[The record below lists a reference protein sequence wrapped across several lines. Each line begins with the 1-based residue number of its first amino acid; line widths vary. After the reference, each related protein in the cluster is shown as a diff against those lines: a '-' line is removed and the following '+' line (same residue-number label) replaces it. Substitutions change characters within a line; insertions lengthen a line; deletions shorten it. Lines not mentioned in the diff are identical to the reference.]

1 VNHAMSAA
9 RGLVLLGLLA
19 WSGAILAAGIS
30 AAMAFPTMESIGAR
44 MPGTW
49 AMETSEQW
57 RVVAGQLMDRIFL
70 LTDWIQAVAGAV
82 VVLALVLERSI
93 GGRRPRGWSGR
104 LRLLAIALGM
114 AILAGRLAALAPEMR
129 ADLHAYWEAAEA
141 GQWISAEDY
150 RARFQA
156 LHPLASRLLTA
167 NLACLLVA
175 VACSPAAQ
183 RRADRGDDP

>member
-1 VNHAMSAA
+1 MTQ
-9 RGLVLLGLLA
+9 LDDDLLA
-19 WSGAILAAGIS
+19 LLRRVDTPTVCNAIEVVQGQRGFD
-30 AAMAFPTMESIGAR
+30 AFTR
-44 MPGTW
+44 GTVLC
-49 AMETSEQW
+49 S
-57 RVVAGQLMDRIFL
+57 DP
-70 LTDWIQAVAGAV
+70 VAGAV